1 MDKQRLLIALTEE
14 ELRRFFPPDLRKELS
29 RIGYEIRE
37 REPTA
42 DGWEKFLLDFQ
53 PEVVM
58 GAWILPPIP
67 LSCLFSNGG
76 SVKYLCYITGTV
88 RRKVTREMVAEGLLV
103 TNWGDVIGK
112 YVAEYTL
119 MLILCALRRTMRY
132 GIDLKI
138 HSKWREKRTENRS
151 LFNLRVGLH
160 GFGSIARALVPLLK
174 PFNVEISA
182 HTGVP
187 HEMLEKYEVKRVA
200 TEEELFSNSDVLV
213 ELKPL
218 TGKTEKTVTEDLLRL
233 LPKDACFVNVGRGLV
248 VDEEAL
254 CRVAREE
261 RIQVALD
268 VYAVEPLPMESPLR
282 ELPNVTLLPHMGG
295 ATVDRDRA
303 CGESALG
310 NLQNYFNNRPLA
322 HSVAMDN
329 YDRAT

>member
-1 MDKQRLLIALTEE
+1 MDKLRLQIALTEE
-14 ELRRFFPPDLRKELS
+14 ELRRFFPPDLREELY

-37 REPTA
+37 APPLA
-42 DGWEKFLLDFQ
+42 DRWEEILLDFQ
-53 PEVVM
+53 PEVVI
-58 GAWILPPIP
+58 GAWSLPPLP
-67 LSCLFSNGG
+67 GSCLYSNGG
-76 SVKYLCYITGTV
+76 SVKYLCHITGTV
-88 RRKVTREMVAEGLLV
+88 RRKVTREIIAAGLLV
-103 TNWGDVIGK
+103 TNWGDIIGK
-112 YVAEYTL
+112 YVAEYAL

-138 HSKWREKRTENRS
+138 HGKWRERTTENRS

-160 GFGSIARALVPLLK
+160 GFGNIAQALVPLLK
-174 PFNVEISA
+174 PFEVEIGA

-187 HEMLEKYEVKRVA
+187 DEILEKYGVKRVS
-200 TEEELFSNSDVLV
+200 TEEDLFSNSDVLV

-218 TGKTEKTVTEDLLRL
+218 TGKTEKTVTGKLLRL
-233 LPKDACFVNVGRGLV
+233 LPQGACFVNVGRGLV

-254 CRVAREE
+254 CRVAREG

-268 VYAVEPLPMESPLR
+268 VYAVEPLPMDSPLR

-295 ATVDRDRA
+295 ATVERDRA

-310 NLQNYFNNRPLA
+310 NLQNYFNNRPLV
-322 HSVAMDN
+322 HSVVVEN